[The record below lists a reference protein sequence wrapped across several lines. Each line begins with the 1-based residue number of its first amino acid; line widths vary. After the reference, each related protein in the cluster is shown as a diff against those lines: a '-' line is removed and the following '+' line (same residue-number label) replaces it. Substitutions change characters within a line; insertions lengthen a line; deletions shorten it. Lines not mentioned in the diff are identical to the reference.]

1 MEDRV
6 AAFPSMTSFSQQ
18 KHNDDYAAVDLD
30 NSGIFKTTSK
40 KDPIR
45 RELLK
50 HIIKWEGLPKE
61 RPGFT
66 SVYNLEQTQFI
77 IELFLVSLGKEA
89 EYTTKK

>member
-30 NSGIFKTTSK
+30 NLGIFKPSTSK

-45 RELLK
+45 R
-50 HIIKWEGLPKE
+50 
-61 RPGFT
+61 
-66 SVYNLEQTQFI
+66 
-77 IELFLVSLGKEA
+77 
-89 EYTTKK
+89 